1 MKKVTALLVC
11 LLLQP
16 LGHAAWV
23 YFDDGHGSSDDYYES
38 TITPQGKTTVV
49 KTFSAF
55 SIVNRLPLYDAKVK
69 GKVSQLVKFG
79 SEQSSYEFDCKEQT
93 VQLKSRVFYADRE
106 GKLPII
112 SYKNNDK
119 VIENDNSDFAKQFQK
134 KPIYSDQ
141 SKNLKLMALACK

>member
-11 LLLQP
+11 LLFQP

-23 YFDDGHGSSDDYYES
+23 YFDDGNGSSDDYYES

-55 SIVNRLPLYDAKVK
+55 SIVNRVPLYDAKVK

-79 SEQSSYEFDCKEQT
+79 SEQSSYEFDCKEKT

-106 GKLPII
+106 GKLVII

-141 SKNLKLMALACK
+141 SRNLKLMALACK